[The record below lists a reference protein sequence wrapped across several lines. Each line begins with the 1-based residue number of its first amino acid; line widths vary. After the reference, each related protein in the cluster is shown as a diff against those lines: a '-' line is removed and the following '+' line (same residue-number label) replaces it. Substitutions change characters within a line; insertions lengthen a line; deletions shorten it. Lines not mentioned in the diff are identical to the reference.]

1 MLKMMKQKIV
11 LASATEQENV
21 ILKRKMDP
29 IVYDL
34 GPTQFLSVRPQGVQ
48 STLDNTVGLV
58 VINTQTFSTTSRQA
72 ITDARRLGYKGPV
85 MVVSKVDMVDVVE
98 EIRRMENVVL
108 LQRPYEVKDLQGL
121 VRKSMITRKV
131 HQQIHRRFNTVQK
144 AHVEQVGKKG
154 AATTLFN
161 LSRGGCYF
169 EYPYRAEIKV
179 GDIVQM
185 TIELDEVKRIYA
197 MPAKVVWTT
206 PVGMSGGHGVGV
218 EFLGKTLGL

>member
-1 MLKMMKQKIV
+1 MLKLMKQRIV

-21 ILKRKMDP
+21 IIKRKLDP
-29 IVYDL
+29 IVFDL
-34 GPTQFLSVRPQGVQ
+34 GPTQFLSVRPQGVS
-48 STLDNTVGLV
+48 STLDNTTSL
-58 VINTQTFSTTSRQA
+58 IILNTQTFNSAARQSV
-72 ITDARRLGYKGPV
+72 TDSRRLGYKGPI
-85 MVVSKVDMVDVVE
+85 MLVSKVDMLDVLD

-131 HQQIHRRFNTVQK
+131 SQQVHRRFNTVQR
-144 AHVEQVGKKG
+144 AHVEMIGKTK

-169 EYPYRAEIKV
+169 EYPNRAEIKV
-179 GDIVQM
+179 GDIVNM
-185 TIELDEVKRIYA
+185 TIELDEVKRSYA

-206 PVGMSGGHGVGV
+206 PVGQSGGHGVGV
-218 EFLGKTLGL
+218 EFLGKTLGF